1 MKAESDGFISA
12 STLAQKHICE
22 RVNGSY
28 PVNKAMELLETASAI
43 GFGSME
49 ETHTPT
55 SNRKI
60 RKLRKRPYA
69 ELPPEAKRVLTS
81 FSITEDVYDHTRE
94 Q

>member
-22 RVNGSY
+22 RVNRSY

-43 GFGSME
+43 G
-49 ETHTPT
+49 THTPT

-81 FSITEDVYDHTRE
+81 FYITEDMYDHTRE